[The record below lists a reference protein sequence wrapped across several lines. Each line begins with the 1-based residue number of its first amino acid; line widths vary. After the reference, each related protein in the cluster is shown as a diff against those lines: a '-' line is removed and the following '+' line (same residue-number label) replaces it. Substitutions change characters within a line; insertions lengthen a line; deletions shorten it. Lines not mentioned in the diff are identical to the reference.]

1 MTMSSYRL
9 SFPLAL
15 TLLLCLLCSTAGA
28 HEARPALLRDVGLEQ
43 RLDAQLPLE
52 SEFRDEAGTVVQ
64 LGEYFGARPVILI
77 LDYYQCPRLCPLV
90 LDALLASLRM
100 LPWTVGKHFD
110 VLIVSIDARDTP
122 AVAAAKKAQY
132 LERYGRSGTTHGWHF
147 LTGEPEAIQRLAT
160 TVGFRYTYDAATDQ
174 FAHAAGLMI
183 VTPQG
188 KLARYFYGLAYAPR
202 ELRLGLVE
210 AAANRIGSPIDQL
223 LLFCY
228 HYDPLTG
235 KYGLAI
241 MNVIRLAGLV
251 TVLGLGVFMG
261 VMFRRDR
268 RQRARPE
275 AADTRPPREQD

>member
-1 MTMSSYRL
+1 MPSHPP
-9 SFPLAL
+9 SFLLAL
-15 TLLLCLLCSTAGA
+15 ALLCCLLSSTAGA

-43 RLDAQLPLE
+43 RLDAQIPLALA
-52 SEFRDEAGTVVQ
+52 FRDEAGTVVQ
-64 LGEYFGARPVILI
+64 LGEYCGARPVILI

-90 LDALLASLRM
+90 LDSLLASLRM
-100 LPWTVGKHFD
+100 LPLTVGKQFG

-122 AVAAAKKAQY
+122 AVAAAKKAHY
-132 LERYGRSGTTHGWHF
+132 LERYGRPDTADGWHF

-174 FAHAAGLMI
+174 FAHAAGIMI

-188 KLARYFYGLAYAPR
+188 KLARYFYGIAYAPR

-210 AAANRIGSPIDQL
+210 AAANHIGSPIDQL

-251 TVLGLGVFMG
+251 TVMGLGIFMG

-268 RQRARPE
+268 RQRARPA
-275 AADTRPPREQD
+275 AADTQPPREQD

>member
-1 MTMSSYRL
+1 MQSHPP
-9 SFPLAL
+9 SFLLAL
-15 TLLLCLLCSTAGA
+15 ALLLCLLSSTAGA

-43 RLDAQLPLE
+43 RLEAQLPLE
-52 SEFRDEAGTVVQ
+52 LKFRDEAGTVVQ
-64 LGEYFGARPVILI
+64 LGEYFGARPVILL

-132 LERYGRSGTTHGWHF
+132 LERYRRPDTADGWHF

-223 LLFCY
+223 LLLCY

-251 TVLGLGVFMG
+251 TVMGLGIFMG

-268 RQRARPE
+268 RQRAGPA

>member
-1 MTMSSYRL
+1 MPSHPPSLLL
-9 SFPLAL
+9 SLA
-15 TLLLCLLCSTAGA
+15 LLLCLLSALAGA
-28 HEARPALLRDVGLEQ
+28 HEARPALLRDVGFEQ
-43 RLDAQLPLE
+43 RLDAQLPLAL
-52 SEFRDEAGTVVQ
+52 EFHDAAGTVVH
-64 LGEYFGARPVILI
+64 LEEYFGARPVILI

-90 LDALLASLRM
+90 LDALLVSLRM
-100 LPWTVGKHFD
+100 LPLTVGKQFG

-132 LERYGRSGTTHGWHF
+132 LERYGRPDTADGWHF
-147 LTGEPEAIQRLAT
+147 LTGEPEAIQQLTT
-160 TVGFRYTYDAATDQ
+160 TVGFRYTYDVATDQ
-174 FAHAAGLMI
+174 FAHAAGIMI

-188 KLARYFYGLAYAPR
+188 KLARYFYGIAYAPR

-210 AAANRIGSPIDQL
+210 AAANHIGSPIDQL

-251 TVLGLGVFMG
+251 TVMGLGIFMG

-268 RQRARPE
+268 RQRAGPA
-275 AADTRPPREQD
+275 AADMRPPREQD

>member
-1 MTMSSYRL
+1 MPSHPPSLLL
-9 SFPLAL
+9 SLA
-15 TLLLCLLCSTAGA
+15 LLLCLLSALAGA
-28 HEARPALLRDVGLEQ
+28 HEARPALLRDVGFEQ
-43 RLDAQLPLE
+43 RLDAQLPLAL
-52 SEFRDEAGTVVQ
+52 EFHDAAGTVVH
-64 LGEYFGARPVILI
+64 LEEYFGARPVILI
-77 LDYYQCPRLCPLV
+77 LDYYQGPRLCPLV
-90 LDALLASLRM
+90 LDTLLASLRM
-100 LPWTVGKHFD
+100 LPWTVGKQFD

-132 LERYGRSGTTHGWHF
+132 LERYGRPDTADGWHF
-147 LTGEPEAIQRLAT
+147 LTGEPEAIQQLTT
-160 TVGFRYTYDAATDQ
+160 TVGFRYTYDVATGQ
-174 FAHAAGLMI
+174 FAHAAGIMI

-188 KLARYFYGLAYAPR
+188 KLARYFYGIAYAPR

-210 AAANRIGSPIDQL
+210 AAANHIGSPIDQL

-251 TVLGLGVFMG
+251 TVMGLGIFMG

-268 RQRARPE
+268 RQRARPA
-275 AADTRPPREQD
+275 AADTQPLREQD

>member
-1 MTMSSYRL
+1 M
-9 SFPLAL
+9 
-15 TLLLCLLCSTAGA
+15 
-28 HEARPALLRDVGLEQ
+28 
-43 RLDAQLPLE
+43 
-52 SEFRDEAGTVVQ
+52 VQ

-100 LPWTVGKHFD
+100 LPLTVGKQFG

-132 LERYGRSGTTHGWHF
+132 LERYGRPDTADGWHF

-174 FAHAAGLMI
+174 FAHAAGIMI

-188 KLARYFYGLAYAPR
+188 TLARYFYGIAYAPR

-210 AAANRIGSPIDQL
+210 AAANHIGSPIDQL

-251 TVLGLGVFMG
+251 TVMGLGIFMG

-268 RQRARPE
+268 RQRARPA
-275 AADTRPPREQD
+275 AADTQPPREQD

>member
-1 MTMSSYRL
+1 MPSHPP
-9 SFPLAL
+9 SFLLAL
-15 TLLLCLLCSTAGA
+15 ALLFCLLSSTTGA

-43 RLDAQLPLE
+43 RLDAQIPLALA
-52 SEFRDEAGTVVQ
+52 FRDEAGTVVQ
-64 LGEYFGARPVILI
+64 LREYFGARPVILI

-100 LPWTVGKHFD
+100 LPLTVGKQFG

-132 LERYGRSGTTHGWHF
+132 LERYGRPDTADGWHF
-147 LTGEPEAIQRLAT
+147 LTGEPEAIQRLST

-174 FAHAAGLMI
+174 FAHAAGIMI

-188 KLARYFYGLAYAPR
+188 KLARYFYGIAYAPR

-210 AAANRIGSPIDQL
+210 AAANHIGSPIDQL

-251 TVLGLGVFMG
+251 TVMGLGIFMG

-268 RQRARPE
+268 RQRARPA
-275 AADTRPPREQD
+275 AADTQPLREQD

>member
-1 MTMSSYRL
+1 MHSHHPALLLGLAVLLCRL
-9 SFPLAL
+9 SA
-15 TLLLCLLCSTAGA
+15 TGGA
-28 HEARPALLRDVGLEQ
+28 HEALPAPLRDVGLEQ

-52 SEFRDEAGTVVQ
+52 LEFRDEAGRVVQ
-64 LGEYFGARPVILI
+64 LGEYLGARPVILI

-90 LDALLASLRM
+90 LDALLASLRAI
-100 LPWTVGKHFD
+100 PWTVGKQFD

-122 AVAAAKKAQY
+122 AIAAAKKAQY
-132 LERYGRSGTTHGWHF
+132 LGRYGRPDTAGGWHF

-160 TVGFRYTYDAATDQ
+160 TVGFRYTYDAAKDQ
-174 FAHAAGLMI
+174 FAHAAGIMI

-210 AAANRIGSPIDQL
+210 AAANTIGSRIDQL

-228 HYDPLTG
+228 HYDAATG
-235 KYGLAI
+235 TYGLVI

-268 RQRARPE
+268 RHRGRPE
-275 AADTRPPREQD
+275 ADEMRPLQAQD

>member
-1 MTMSSYRL
+1 MHSHSPVLLLILSVLLCRL
-9 SFPLAL
+9 SA
-15 TLLLCLLCSTAGA
+15 TAGA

-43 RLDAQLPLE
+43 RLGAQLPLE
-52 SEFRDEAGTVVQ
+52 LAFRDEANAVVQ
-64 LGEYFGARPVILI
+64 LGAYFGARPVILI

-90 LDALLASLRM
+90 LDALLASLQA
-100 LPWTVGKHFD
+100 LPFTVGKQFD

-122 AVAAAKKAQY
+122 AIAAAKKAQY
-132 LERYGRSGTTHGWHF
+132 LGRYGRPDTAGGWHF

-174 FAHAAGLMI
+174 FARAAGIMI

-188 KLARYFYGLAYAPR
+188 KLARYFYGLTYAPR

-210 AAANRIGSPIDQL
+210 AAANTIGSPIDQL

-228 HYDPLTG
+228 HYDPATG
-235 KYGLAI
+235 TYGLVI

-251 TVLGLGVFMG
+251 TVLGLGVCLG
-261 VMFRRDR
+261 VLFRRDCR
-268 RQRARPE
+268 PKARPE
-275 AADTRPPREQD
+275 AGDARPFHAQD

>member
-1 MTMSSYRL
+1 MMPSHPP
-9 SFPLAL
+9 SFLLAL
-15 TLLLCLLCSTAGA
+15 ALLFCLLSSTAGA

-43 RLDAQLPLE
+43 RLDAQIPLALA
-52 SEFRDEAGTVVQ
+52 FRDEAGTVVQ

-90 LDALLASLRM
+90 LDALLVSLRI
-100 LPWTVGKHFD
+100 LPLTVGKQFG

-122 AVAAAKKAQY
+122 TVAAAKKAQY
-132 LERYGRSGTTHGWHF
+132 LERYGRPDTADGWHF

-174 FAHAAGLMI
+174 FAHAAGIMI

-188 KLARYFYGLAYAPR
+188 KLARYFYGIAYAPR

-210 AAANRIGSPIDQL
+210 AAANHIGSPIDQL

-251 TVLGLGVFMG
+251 TVMGLGVFMG

-268 RQRARPE
+268 RQRAGPA